1 MMMAMSIIALTARTG
16 SWAICTSRTTASP
29 VTTVSGTMRNNATSI
44 GRVDVDAF
52 VLAHQDTWK
61 RLDELVK
68 RRRRLS
74 GPEVDELV
82 ELYQRVSTHL
92 SMVRS
97 ASSDSVLVGRL
108 SSLVA
113 RARAA
118 VTGAHAPMWHE
129 FARFWTVSFPVVAYR
144 AWRWWLATAVL
155 FFAVVVVIGIWV
167 GGSHEVQSALSTPE
181 EIEHLVNHDFA
192 SYYSEN
198 PAGSF
203 ALRVWV
209 NNSWVAAQCIAYAIL
224 LGIPI
229 PWVLFEN
236 AANLGVIGG
245 LMMQAGKGDVLFGL
259 LIPHGLLELTAVF
272 LAGAVG
278 MRLGWTVI
286 SPGDRPRGQVLAEQG
301 RAVVAAAVGLAG
313 VLLVSGL
320 IEALVTPSPLPT
332 FLRIGIGVAAE
343 VAFLSYVVYFGRK
356 AIRAGETGD
365 VDDAPD
371 VVPTG

>member
-1 MMMAMSIIALTARTG
+1 M
-16 SWAICTSRTTASP
+16 
-29 VTTVSGTMRNNATSI
+29 
-44 GRVDVDAF
+44 DVDAF
-52 VLAHQDTWK
+52 VLAHRDTWK

-74 GPEVDELV
+74 GAEVDELV
-82 ELYQRVSTHL
+82 DLYQRVSTHL

-97 ASSDSVLVGRL
+97 ASTDSVLVGRL
-108 SSLVA
+108 STLVA
-113 RARAA
+113 RARSA
-118 VTGAHAPMWHE
+118 VTGAHAPLWSE

-144 AWRWWLATAVL
+144 AWRWWLATAVV
-155 FFAVVVVIGIWV
+155 FFAVVVVIGSWV
-167 GGSHEVQSALSTPE
+167 AGNHEVQSALSTPA
-181 EIEHLVNHDFA
+181 EIDHLVNHDFA
-192 SYYSEN
+192 SYYRDN

-209 NNSWVAAQCIAYAIL
+209 NNSWVAAQCIAFSIL

-229 PWVLFEN
+229 PWVLFQN
-236 AANLGVIGG
+236 AANLGVVGG
-245 LMMQAGKGDVLFGL
+245 LMFQAGRADVLFGL

-286 SPGDRPRGQVLAEQG
+286 APGDRPRGQVLAEQG
-301 RAVVAAAVGLAG
+301 RAVVAVAVGLVG

-343 VAFLSYVVYFGRK
+343 AGFLAYIVHFGRK
-356 AIRAGETGD
+356 AVRAGETGD
-365 VDDAPD
+365 IENAPD
-371 VVPTG
+371 VVPTR